1 MRFDSPEKILRFA
14 RGFMESRILLS
25 GAELNIFTV
34 LSEEPLTAKEVSS
47 RIGADLRALIILLD
61 ALAAMGLL
69 IKKGETYRCDAA
81 LAPFLSKG
89 HPRSVLPMVLHAAHL
104 WHRWSRLTNVVQ
116 GGTAES
122 GSTARPSR
130 GTDEMQAFIG
140 AMHVVALPLAREIVA
155 AVNPGPS
162 KALLDVGGASGTYT
176 IAFLQAS
183 PRMKATLFD
192 RPEVVE
198 MARERL
204 GEAGMLDRTVLVAGN
219 FYRDEFP
226 EGHDLAFV
234 SAIIH
239 QNSPEQNLDLYGKV
253 FRSLNSGGRI
263 VIRDHVMEPD
273 RVHPKDGAFFAVNM
287 LMGTEGG
294 GTYTF
299 EQIKTGLS
307 QAGFKEVRLLQKGKH
322 MDALVEAFKS

>member
-1 MRFDSPEKILRFA
+1 MRFDSPEKILRLA
-14 RGFMESRILLS
+14 RDFMESRILLS
-25 GAELNIFTV
+25 GAELNVFTV
-34 LSEEPLTAKEVSS
+34 LSEGPLTAKEVSS
-47 RIGADLRALIILLD
+47 RIGADLRALVILLD

-81 LAPFLSKG
+81 LAPLLSKG

-104 WHRWSRLTNVVQ
+104 WRRWSRLTDVVQ
-116 GGTAES
+116 GKDES
-122 GSTARPSR
+122 GSAARPSR
-130 GTDEMQAFIG
+130 GTDEMKAFIG
-140 AMHVVALPLAREIVA
+140 AMHVVALPLAGEIVD

-192 RPEVVE
+192 RPEVIE

-204 GEAGMLDRTVLVAGN
+204 GEAGLLDRAGLVAGD

-226 EGHDLAFV
+226 MGHDLAFV

-239 QNSPEQNLDLYGKV
+239 QNSSEQNLDLYRKV

-263 VIRDHVMEPD
+263 IIRDHVMEPD
-273 RVHPKDGAFFAVNM
+273 RVHPKDGAVFAVNM

-299 EQIKTGLS
+299 EQIRTGLS
-307 QAGFKEVRLLQKGKH
+307 QAGFKEIRLLQKGKH
-322 MDALVEAFKS
+322 MDALVEAFKP

>member
-1 MRFDSPEKILRFA
+1 MHFDRPEKILRLA

-34 LSEEPLTAKEVSS
+34 LSEGPLTAKEVSS
-47 RIGADLRALIILLD
+47 RIGADLRALVILLD

-81 LAPFLSKG
+81 LAPFLSKD

-116 GGTAES
+116 GTDES

-130 GTDEMQAFIG
+130 GRDEMRAFIG

-192 RPEVVE
+192 RPEVIE

-204 GEAGMLDRTVLVAGN
+204 GEAGLLDRAVLVAGD

-234 SAIIH
+234 SAVIH
-239 QNSPEQNLDLYGKV
+239 QNSPEQNLDLYEKV
-253 FRSLNSGGRI
+253 FRSLDSGGRI
-263 VIRDHVMEPD
+263 VIRDHVMEPG
-273 RVHPKDGAFFAVNM
+273 RIRPKDGAVFAVNM

-299 EQIKTGLS
+299 EQIRTGLS
-307 QAGFKEVRLLQKGKH
+307 QAGFKEIRLLQKGKH
-322 MDALVEAFKS
+322 MDALVGAFKP